1 MTQYTPKFQEEYSAK
16 LPALTLLTN
25 LGWSF
30 LSPELALAARGGK
43 ADEVVL
49 RQVLRSE
56 LKKRS
61 FNFAGK
67 SYPLSEKAIDNLI
80 AEVCSPALN
89 EGLLDRKSTRLNSSH
104 VAISYAVF

>member
-43 ADEVVL
+43 NDEVVL

-56 LKKRS
+56 LKKRT
-61 FNFAGK
+61 FTFAGK
-67 SYPLSEKAIDNLI
+67 SYPLSEKAID
-80 AEVCSPALN
+80 
-89 EGLLDRKSTRLNSSH
+89 
-104 VAISYAVF
+104 AVRDLSDGNTDGNRY